1 MARKLGEFLIEE
13 GILTPSQLQLGIEAQ
28 RQRGGSLG
36 TNLLALGLLDEDT
49 LGRILGRVYGVPSAS
64 RSELLAAAPEVIALL
79 SADYARRHR
88 ALPFRV
94 EGEHLALALQNPND
108 SLAVHEAAFLTGFV
122 VVPYVAP
129 EVVVRAALAR
139 HHHLPEISLAGSVT
153 PSPVQ
158 TGPIAAAA
166 AEPRPEL
173 ARRLA
178 DAGTRDAVVAIAL
191 DELALILPRALA
203 FAVRGGEALLVSS
216 RGAELPPARTVAVP
230 AGEPSV
236 LTPAIEGRIVYGPVK
251 LVPGNLD
258 LYTLLG
264 GRTPASA
271 LVGPSQVRG
280 RTALLLYADDPAGTI
295 VRPDVDRFRKLLALT
310 GSALEIALIR
320 AKMLS
325 S

>member
-13 GILTPSQLQLGIEAQ
+13 GLLTPSQLQLGIEAQ

-36 TNLLALGLLDEDT
+36 TNLLALGLLDEDA
-49 LGRILGRVYGVPSAS
+49 LARLLGRVYGVPSAS
-64 RSELLAAAPEVIALL
+64 RGELLAAAPEIVALL

-94 EGEHLALALQNPND
+94 EGDHLALALQNPND

-129 EVVVRAALAR
+129 EVVIRAALAR
-139 HHHLPEISLAGSVT
+139 HHHLPEITLGGSAT
-153 PSPVQ
+153 PAPVQ
-158 TGPIAAAA
+158 TGPIAPV
-166 AEPRPEL
+166 EPRPEL

-191 DELALILPRALA
+191 DELALLLPRALA

-216 RGAELPPARTVAVP
+216 RGAEIPPARTVAVP

-251 LVPGNLD
+251 LGPGNQD

-271 LVGPSQVRG
+271 LVGPAQVRG
-280 RTALLLYADDPAGTI
+280 RTALLLYADDPAGSL
-295 VRPDVDRFRKLLALT
+295 VRPDVDRFRRLLALT

-325 S
+325 P